1 MGQIDFLA
9 QNILGEEGG
18 LGWGEVQ
25 FEGLRKALG
34 DVGGVCKVSFS
45 SLKSPEIGDL
55 DLSLLICD
63 LWRVIFKVKALFP
76 GTNSSHDRFI
86 HLWCICPPLPNN

>member
-1 MGQIDFLA
+1 MQIDFLA
-9 QNILGEEGG
+9 QNILGEESG
-18 LGWGEVQ
+18 LGWGKVQ

-55 DLSLLICD
+55 DLLN
-63 LWRVIFKVKALFP
+63 FKVKALFP
-76 GTNSSHDRFI
+76 GTRV
-86 HLWCICPPLPNN
+86 